1 MKNSEM
7 IQILSAILAVFIII
21 LFILVVIAITKSIMK
36 KKAEKKKEETKE
48 TIDKKLAKTN
58 QAIFRKYTRESIY
71 DFMEFDKVEDDMII
85 QKNGNRFLMVVECQG
100 VNYDLMSQVEKVAVE
115 EGFLQLLNSLRHPI
129 QLYIQTK
136 TVNLNNSIAQ
146 YRKRQEENEEKLR
159 KMNIEYE
166 LMMENSKI
174 SQEQLNK
181 YRFEVIKQNN
191 LCEYGED
198 IINNTEHLN
207 LNKNVLTKKYYIII
221 PYYSEEAQNPDLDK
235 EEILNIAF
243 SELYTRAQSIIR
255 MLYMC
260 DVKAKVLDSMELID
274 LLYVAYNRDESEIYE
289 IEKAVQSGCEDIY
302 SVAQDVYEKKIKAL
316 NKEIEHK
323 ARVKAEEKLEEAK
336 TNKQKRVE
344 NIIENYDQLLDE
356 MAKMIIEENIKYIDK
371 DIAEEAIENITK
383 EAEKKKR
390 GRKKKEGNE

>member
-1 MKNSEM
+1 MLNNVNSLTS
-7 IQILSAILAVFIII
+7 ILTIII
-21 LFILVVIAITKSIMK
+21 IIIVMLLFALAGVYFFSRNK
-36 KKAEKKKEETKE
+36 KEKKEK
-48 TIDKKLAKTN
+48 TINGQEDNKGNEITAKTFAVEPVSN
-58 QAIFRKYTRESIY
+58 
-71 DFMEFDKVEDDMII
+71 FMEFDKVEDDMII
-85 QKNGNRFLMVVECQG
+85 QKNGNRFLMVIECQG
-100 VNYDLMSQVEKVAVE
+100 VNYDLMSQVEKTAVE

-129 QLYIQTK
+129 QIYIQTK
-136 TVNLNNSIAQ
+136 TVNLNTSIAN
-146 YRKRQEENEEKLR
+146 YKRRQEEHEEKLR

-166 LMMENSKI
+166 AMLENPRI

-181 YRFEVIKQNN
+181 YRFEIIKQNN

-255 MLYMC
+255 MLYIC
-260 DVKAKVLDSMELID
+260 DVKSKILTSMELID
-274 LLYVAYNRDESEIYE
+274 LLYVSYNRDESEIYE

-316 NKEIEHK
+316 NKEIEYK
-323 ARVKAEEKLEEAK
+323 ARQKAEEKLEEAK
-336 TNKQKRVE
+336 SKKQKRAE
-344 NIIENYDQLLDE
+344 NIIENYDKLLDE
-356 MAKMIIEENIKYIDK
+356 MAKMIIEENKKYIDK

-383 EAEKKKR
+383 ETNQKKR

>member
-1 MKNSEM
+1 MENSQT
-7 IQILSAILAVFIII
+7 IQILYVILAVFIMA
-21 LFILVVIAITKSIMK
+21 LFILIFVGITKSVMK
-36 KKAEKKKEETKE
+36 KSAAKKEEESKQS
-48 TIDKKLAKTN
+48 IDKKLSKTK
-58 QAIFRKYTRESIY
+58 QATFKTYTKESIY
-71 DFMEFDKVEDDMII
+71 NFMEFDKVEDDMII
-85 QKNGNRFLMVVECQG
+85 QKNGNRFLMVIECQG
-100 VNYDLMSQVEKVAVE
+100 VNYDLMSQVEKTAVE

-129 QLYIQTK
+129 QIYIQTK
-136 TVNLNNSIAQ
+136 TVNLNTSIAN
-146 YRKRQEENEEKLR
+146 YKRRQEEHEEKLR

-166 LMMENSKI
+166 TMLENPRI

-181 YRFEVIKQNN
+181 YRFEIIKQNN

-255 MLYMC
+255 MLYIC
-260 DVKAKVLDSMELID
+260 DVKSKILTSMELID
-274 LLYVAYNRDESEIYE
+274 LLYVSYNRDESEIYE

-316 NKEIEHK
+316 NKEIEYK
-323 ARVKAEEKLEEAK
+323 ARQKAEEKLEEAK
-336 TNKQKRVE
+336 SKKQKRAE
-344 NIIENYDQLLDE
+344 NIIENYDKLLDE
-356 MAKMIIEENIKYIDK
+356 MAKMIIEENKKYIDK

-383 EAEKKKR
+383 ETNQKKR